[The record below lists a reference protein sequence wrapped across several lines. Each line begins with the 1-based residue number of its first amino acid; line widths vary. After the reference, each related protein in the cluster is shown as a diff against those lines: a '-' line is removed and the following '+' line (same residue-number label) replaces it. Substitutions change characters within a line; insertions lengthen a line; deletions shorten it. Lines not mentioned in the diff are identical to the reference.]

1 MLGAGGRIF
10 PKFLSSDNR
19 FICVEYFL
27 WVFRGSF
34 CRYSSGSLDVAV
46 NSVTA
51 TAVCSVRFFLLLLHG
66 IGVDVL
72 WWETLKYPKR

>member
-10 PKFLSSDNR
+10 LKFLSSDNR

-51 TAVCSVRFFLLLLHG
+51 TAMCSVRFFCCCCMAL
-66 IGVDVL
+66 
-72 WWETLKYPKR
+72 E